1 MCAEGSVT
9 FNVVGENGQTV
20 ASQTAT
26 VQPEGGSARR
36 HLLQSNRF
44 RGVARTT
51 VRGLPQGRL
60 SINAVRALSPLPQC
74 SDMQACLAILSSRG
88 NMWSGSAACAYWSK
102 RGHVGGM
109 LMRKS

>member
-36 HLLQSNRF
+36 HLLQGNRF

-60 SINAVRALSPLPQC
+60 SINAVRALSL
-74 SDMQACLAILSSRG
+74 
-88 NMWSGSAACAYWSK
+88 
-102 RGHVGGM
+102 
-109 LMRKS
+109 

>member
-1 MCAEGSVT
+1 MVCAEGSVT

-36 HLLQSNRF
+36 RLLQGNRF

-60 SINAVRALSPLPQC
+60 SINAVRTLSP
-74 SDMQACLAILSSRG
+74 
-88 NMWSGSAACAYWSK
+88 WSQ
-102 RGHVGGM
+102 
-109 LMRKS
+109 